1 MFSGT
6 HCNKHLYSIG
16 ANRFKVQFI
25 YFQPGPLNEDAQIYV
40 PRINLLLN
48 KKILFFRKEIKSGVW
63 VKYYEYSAYKI
74 FLYLMSLELNL
85 RERE

>member
-48 KKILFFRKEIKSGVW
+48 KQILFF
-63 VKYYEYSAYKI
+63 
-74 FLYLMSLELNL
+74 
-85 RERE
+85 